1 MSTSSS
7 TGRAD
12 RLLQVSGPGPADIF
26 ALIADRL
33 AECEVLFRESLESP
47 VQIVQE
53 IGSFVGETG
62 GKRVRPTLH
71 LLCARL
77 CDYRGPHDIVLGTVL
92 EFIHSATLIHD
103 DIIDGASTRRGRPSV
118 NENWGS
124 SITVLFGDYLFAKAM
139 QMALRAGSLAVMDT
153 LAQVTLRM
161 VEGEMIQ
168 TRYEGRTDL
177 SEQEYVDLVERKTAA
192 LFSACGDL
200 AGILAAVGDEK
211 QRALSAYGRN
221 LGMAFQVVD
230 DLLDFTGDSERLG
243 KPAGM
248 DLREGKATLPVI
260 DLLKSGSSEAQKL
273 ARSVVEQRGDVDA
286 SVRRLT
292 AMMQEN
298 GSLAR
303 AQERAEQYAANA
315 ALELVHFPDNDA
327 RRALQ
332 ALPDL
337 LLTRDR

>member
-1 MSTSSS
+1 MQA
-7 TGRAD
+7 GG
-12 RLLQVSGPGPADIF
+12 LGPADIF
-26 ALIADRL
+26 ALISDRL
-33 AECEVLFRESLESP
+33 ARCEVLFRESLESP
-47 VQIVQE
+47 VSIVDE
-53 IGSFVGETG
+53 IGTFVGETG

-71 LLCARL
+71 LLCAKL

-192 LFSACGDL
+192 LFSACGEL
-200 AGILAAVGDEK
+200 AGILAGVDESK
-211 QRALSAYGRN
+211 MRALSAYGRN

-230 DLLDFTGDSERLG
+230 DLLDFIGDAKRLG
-243 KPAGM
+243 KPAAA

-260 DLLKSGSSEAQKL
+260 DLLQTGSSEARTL
-273 ARSVVEQRGDVDA
+273 ARAIVEQEGDVDD

-292 AMMQEN
+292 AMMAEN
-298 GSLAR
+298 GSLQR

-315 ALELVHFPDNDA
+315 ALELVNFPDNPA

-332 ALPDL
+332 SLPDL
-337 LLTRDR
+337 LLSRDR